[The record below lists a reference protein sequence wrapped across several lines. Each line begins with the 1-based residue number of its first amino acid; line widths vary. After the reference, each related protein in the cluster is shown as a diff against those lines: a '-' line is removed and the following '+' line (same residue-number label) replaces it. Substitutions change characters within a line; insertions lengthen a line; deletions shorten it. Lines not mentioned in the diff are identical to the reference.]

1 MKLWTFSDDK
11 KEFERNKKLIDGS
24 LKSMLDDKKISKALI
39 KNSVEKLA
47 NKKRL
52 YRISDHCE
60 HRKEHSSKLEDLGK
74 VRSLNGKI
82 INGYTTLN
90 SILLDEKK
98 QNLTLAN
105 ITIFSNKNK
114 NFITKKELKDFENEK
129 IKNPNRVKE
138 IEEMVKEKSYI
149 NMTTTFKE
157 HLKAPDKAFKEA
169 NPKISICEIH
179 DRYADS
185 AEYLEFITEELGNDI
200 VIRGKKNRN
209 SEQTKIVKVIDK
221 KTGKEKEKEVKI
233 KLIDSKFEN
242 QKVYLIEKMTM
253 KGRCY
258 QHAKCMIEWQ
268 KITIN
273 EKNYTAVRVRLS
285 RRDGS
290 KIHKE
295 PMLLITSLP
304 VNDYLDAKEIYHIY
318 LLRSKIEAVFKFLKD
333 VLGWEEFQV
342 RDWESIKNI
351 IAICFFVGEYF
362 YEIESELTNNP
373 TVIMI
378 CNVGGGKGK
387 ITRFYFLEGLKK
399 LLIAQNVENFKKNN
413 NISEELFK
421 EMQEYAGIGI

>member
-333 VLGWEEFQV
+333 VLGWEKFQV

>member
-185 AEYLEFITEELGNDI
+185 AEYFEFITEELGNDI